1 MAASYSTNNAFLS
14 SLMFL
19 LLIGSSYAITAA
31 DINAI
36 CGKTLN
42 PSFCLKFLKS
52 NPKILAAGLPAVA
65 KITIDSAQTS
75 ASKTFKRIQSIV
87 QKTTDPKSKQAYTSC
102 LDNYESVVDTLDE
115 AKEHLAAGDPVSVN
129 VKVSAAMDGPDSCL
143 DDLKNVKA
151 DPSVVKS
158 SEYIGSV
165 CGITLVIANMLP
177 RRM

>member
-1 MAASYSTNNAFLS
+1 MAAYARNNVFLS

-19 LLIGSSYAITAA
+19 LFIGSSYAITAA

-36 CGKTLN
+36 CGKALN
-42 PSFCLKFLKS
+42 PSFCLKYLKS
-52 NPKILAAGLPAVA
+52 NPKILASGLPDVA

-75 ASKTFKRIQSIV
+75 ASKTFKQIQSIV

-115 AKEHLAAGDPVSVN
+115 AKEHLAAGDPASVN
-129 VKVSAAMDGPDSCL
+129 IKVSGAMDGPESCL
-143 DDLKNVKA
+143 DDLKNIKA
-151 DPSVVKS
+151 DPSVVKN
-158 SEYIGSV
+158 SEYIGNV
-165 CGITLVIANMLP
+165 CGITLVISNMLP